1 MDLFQ
6 SILSQLKD
14 KIDKDSSVTVDAA
27 KIISDITKTTI
38 LPDQITIVKGVLR
51 IKASPTLK
59 MVLMLNNAKILKVL
73 QDSGVNIHQVQ

>member
-14 KIDKDSSVTVDAA
+14 KIEKDGAVNEHAA
-27 KIISDITKTTI
+27 KVISDILKTTI
-38 LPDQITIVKGVLR
+38 APDQLSVTKGTLR

-59 MVLMLNNAKILKVL
+59 MAIKLNNAKILKAL
-73 QDSGVNIHQVQ
+73 QDTGMKIHQVQ

>member
-14 KIDKDSSVTVDAA
+14 KIAKDGAVTEDSA
-27 KIISDITKTTI
+27 KIISDIVKTTI
-38 LPDQITIVKGVLR
+38 TPNQITIVKGVLR

-59 MVLMLNNAKILKVL
+59 MVLLLNNTKILKAL
-73 QDSGVNIHQVQ
+73 QESGVNIHQVQ

>member
-14 KIDKDSSVTVDAA
+14 KISKDSAVTEDAA
-27 KIISDITKTTI
+27 KIISDIAKTTI
-38 LPDQITIVKGVLR
+38 LPDNITIVKGVLR

-59 MVLMLNNAKILKVL
+59 MVLMLNNAKILKAL
-73 QDSGVNIHQVQ
+73 QESGMKIHQVQ

>member
-59 MVLMLNNAKILKVL
+59 MVLMLNNAKILKAL
-73 QDSGVNIHQVQ
+73 QDSGVKIHQVQ

>member
-6 SILSQLKD
+6 SVLAKLKE
-14 KIDKDSSVTVDAA
+14 KIDADSSVTVDAA

-38 LPDQITIVKGVLR
+38 SSDKITIVKGVLR

-59 MVLMLNNAKILKVL
+59 MVLMLNDAKILKVL
-73 QDSGVNIHQVQ
+73 QDSGVKIHQVQ

>member
-14 KIDKDSSVTVDAA
+14 KIDKDSSVTVEAA
-27 KIISDITKTTI
+27 KIISTITKATI
-38 LPDQITIVKGVLR
+38 TSDQITIVKGVLR

-59 MVLMLNNAKILKVL
+59 MVLMLNNAKILKAL
-73 QDSGVNIHQVQ
+73 QDEGIKIHQVQ